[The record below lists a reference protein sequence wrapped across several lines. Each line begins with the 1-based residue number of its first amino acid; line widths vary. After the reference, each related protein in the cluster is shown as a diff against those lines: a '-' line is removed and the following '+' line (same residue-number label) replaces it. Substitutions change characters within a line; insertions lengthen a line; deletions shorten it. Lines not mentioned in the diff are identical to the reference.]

1 MSKLLA
7 CANNFTQ
14 GDDFHTFI
22 RGVKKMSN
30 VNITIDG
37 VKMEVP
43 STYTILDAAR
53 EAGID
58 IPTLCHLK
66 DINEIGACRMCIV
79 EVEGARGFATSCVMP
94 VSEGMVVRT
103 NTPAVRDARKVTLE
117 LLLSNHDRKCLTC
130 VRSEN
135 CELQALAKKL
145 NITDIEFEGAM
156 TEGELDEL
164 SPSIVRDPKKCILCK
179 RCVAV
184 CKKVQNVG
192 AIDTINRGFKSKI
205 GTACDKSLN
214 DVPCTMC
221 GQCVI
226 ACPTGALR
234 EKDSTKAVW
243 KALQDEDKF
252 VVAQTAPAVRAAIGE
267 EFGMPIG
274 SLVTGKMVAAL
285 KKLGFDKVFDTNTG
299 ADLTIIEEGTELI
312 SRIQNGGVLPM
323 ITSCSP
329 GWVRYV
335 ENSYPELTDHLST
348 AKSPHQ
354 MFGAVLKTYYAEK
367 MGIDPAKVFV
377 VSVMPCVGKKA
388 EADREEMQVNGLR
401 DVDAVI
407 TTREAARMM
416 KEAGIDLSKLAD
428 EEFDNPTGEA
438 TGAAV
443 IFGTTGGVMEA
454 ALRTVSEV
462 LTGKELENVEF
473 ESVRGEVNGIKEATV
488 QIGDLEVK
496 VAVANGLKNAGII
509 MDMIE
514 KGEAPYHFVE
524 IMACPG
530 GCVTGGGQPIHD
542 AKTRATV
549 DIHGLRKAAL
559 YQADKNL
566 PRRKSHENLV
576 IKELYDEY
584 CCRLWGRTEL
594 YTTEAT

>member
-1 MSKLLA
+1 MEDKVKL
-7 CANNFTQ
+7 
-14 GDDFHTFI
+14 
-22 RGVKKMSN
+22 
-30 VNITIDG
+30 TIDG
-37 VKMEVP
+37 VEMEVP
-43 STYTILDAAR
+43 KSYTILDAAR
-53 EAGID
+53 EHGID

-66 DINEIGACRMCIV
+66 GINEIGACRMCIV

-117 LLLSNHDRKCLTC
+117 LLLSNHDKKCLTC

-156 TEGELDEL
+156 SEGEVDEI

-192 AIDTINRGFKSKI
+192 AIDTLNRGFKSKI
-205 GTACDKSLN
+205 GTALDKSLN

-221 GQCVI
+221 GQCVV

-234 EKDSTKAVW
+234 EKDATKAVW
-243 KALQDEDKF
+243 RALQDEEMY

-274 SLVTGKMVAAL
+274 TLVTGKMVAGL
-285 KKLGFDKVFDTNTG
+285 KKLGFDRVFDTDTG
-299 ADLTIIEEGTELI
+299 ADLTIMEEGTELI
-312 SRIQNGGVLPM
+312 ERIKNGGVLPM

-329 GWVRYV
+329 GWVRFV

-354 MFGAVLKTYYAEK
+354 MFGAIIKSYYAEK
-367 MGIDPAKVFV
+367 MGIDPKKIFV

-388 EADREEMQVNGLR
+388 EADREELKVNGLR
-401 DVDAVI
+401 DVDAVL

-416 KEAGIDLSKLAD
+416 KEAGIDLSILSD
-428 EEFDNPTGEA
+428 EQFDDPMGEA
-438 TGAAV
+438 TGAGV

-462 LTGKELENVEF
+462 LTGKELEKIDF
-473 ESVRGEVNGIKEATV
+473 EEVRGEVNGIKEATV
-488 QIGDLEVK
+488 KIGDLDLK
-496 VAVANGLKNAGII
+496 VAVANGLKNAGNI

-542 AKTRATV
+542 AKTMATV
-549 DIHGLRKAAL
+549 DIHGLRKKAL
-559 YQADKNL
+559 YEADKENKV
-566 PRRKSHENLV
+566 RKSHENPV
-576 IKELYDEY
+576 IKKLYDEY
-584 CCRLWGRTEL
+584 LEKPGSHKAHEL
-594 YTTEAT
+594 LHTSYHARKYFEE

>member
-1 MSKLLA
+1 MEEK
-7 CANNFTQ
+7 
-14 GDDFHTFI
+14 
-22 RGVKKMSN
+22 VK
-30 VNITIDG
+30 ITIDG
-37 VKMEVP
+37 IEMEVP
-43 STYTILDAAR
+43 KTYTILDAAR

-94 VSEGMVVRT
+94 VSDGMVVRT

-117 LLLSNHDRKCLTC
+117 LLLSNHDKKCLTC
-130 VRSEN
+130 VRNGN
-135 CELQALAKKL
+135 CELQELAKKL

-192 AIDTINRGFKSKI
+192 AIDTMNRGFKSKI

-221 GQCVI
+221 GQCVV

-234 EKDSTKAVW
+234 EKDATKAVW
-243 KALQDEDKF
+243 RALQDEELY

-274 SLVTGKMVAAL
+274 TLVTGKMVAAL
-285 KKLGFDKVFDTNTG
+285 KKLGFNKVFDTNTG
-299 ADLTIIEEGTELI
+299 ADLTIMEEGTELI
-312 SRIQNGGVLPM
+312 DRIKNGGTLPM

-335 ENSYPELTDHLST
+335 ENSYPELADHLST

-354 MFGAVLKTYYAEK
+354 MFGAIIKSYYAEK
-367 MGIDPAKVFV
+367 MGIDPKKIFV

-401 DVDAVI
+401 DVDAVL

-428 EEFDNPTGEA
+428 EEFDNPMGEA

-462 LTGKELENVEF
+462 LTGKELEKVEF
-473 ESVRGEVNGIKEATV
+473 ENVRGEVNGIKEATV
-488 QIGDLEVK
+488 KIGDLDVK
-496 VAVANGLKNAGII
+496 VAIANGLKNAGII

-514 KGEAPYHFVE
+514 KGETPYHFVE

-549 DIHGLRKAAL
+549 DIHGLRKKAL
-559 YQADKNL
+559 YEADKNL
-566 PRRKSHENLV
+566 PIRKSHENPV
-576 IKELYDEY
+576 IKKLYEEYLEKPGSHKAHELLHTTYHKREY
-584 CCRLWGRTEL
+584 FE
-594 YTTEAT
+594 E

>member
-1 MSKLLA
+1 MEDKVKL
-7 CANNFTQ
+7 
-14 GDDFHTFI
+14 
-22 RGVKKMSN
+22 
-30 VNITIDG
+30 TIDG
-37 VKMEVP
+37 VEMEVP
-43 STYTILDAAR
+43 KSYTILDAAR
-53 EAGID
+53 EHGID

-66 DINEIGACRMCIV
+66 GINEIGACRMCIV

-117 LLLSNHDRKCLTC
+117 LLLSNHDKKCLTC

-156 TEGELDEL
+156 SEGEVDEI

-192 AIDTINRGFKSKI
+192 AIDTLNRGFKSKI
-205 GTACDKSLN
+205 GTALDKSLN

-221 GQCVI
+221 GQCVV

-234 EKDSTKAVW
+234 EKDATKAVW
-243 KALQDEDKF
+243 RALQDEEMY

-274 SLVTGKMVAAL
+274 TLVTGKMVAGL
-285 KKLGFDKVFDTNTG
+285 KKLGFDRVFDTDTG
-299 ADLTIIEEGTELI
+299 ADLTIMEEGTELI
-312 SRIQNGGVLPM
+312 ERIKNGGVLPM

-329 GWVRYV
+329 GWVRFV

-354 MFGAVLKTYYAEK
+354 MFGAIIKSYYAEK
-367 MGIDPAKVFV
+367 MGRDPKKIFV

-388 EADREEMQVNGLR
+388 EADREELKVNGLR
-401 DVDAVI
+401 DVDAVL

-416 KEAGIDLSKLAD
+416 KEAGIDLSILSD
-428 EEFDNPTGEA
+428 EQFDDPMGEA
-438 TGAAV
+438 TGAGV

-462 LTGKELENVEF
+462 LTGKELEKIDF
-473 ESVRGEVNGIKEATV
+473 EEVRGEVNGIKEATV
-488 QIGDLEVK
+488 KIGDLDLK
-496 VAVANGLKNAGII
+496 VAVANGLKNAGKI

-542 AKTRATV
+542 AKTMATV
-549 DIHGLRKAAL
+549 DIHGLRKKAL
-559 YQADKNL
+559 YEADKENKV
-566 PRRKSHENLV
+566 RKSHENPV
-576 IKELYDEY
+576 IKKLYDEY
-584 CCRLWGRTEL
+584 LEKPGSHKAHEL
-594 YTTEAT
+594 LHTSYHARKYFEE

>member
-1 MSKLLA
+1 MEDKVKL
-7 CANNFTQ
+7 
-14 GDDFHTFI
+14 
-22 RGVKKMSN
+22 
-30 VNITIDG
+30 TIDG
-37 VKMEVP
+37 VEMEVP
-43 STYTILDAAR
+43 KSYTILDAAR
-53 EAGID
+53 EHGID

-66 DINEIGACRMCIV
+66 GINEIGACRMCIV

-117 LLLSNHDRKCLTC
+117 LLLSNHDKKCLTC

-156 TEGELDEL
+156 SEGEVDEI

-192 AIDTINRGFKSKI
+192 AIDTLNRGFKSKI
-205 GTACDKSLN
+205 GTALDKSLN

-221 GQCVI
+221 GQCVV

-234 EKDSTKAVW
+234 EKDATKAVW
-243 KALQDEDKF
+243 RALQDEEMY

-274 SLVTGKMVAAL
+274 TLVTGKMVAGL
-285 KKLGFDKVFDTNTG
+285 KKLGFDRVFDTDTG
-299 ADLTIIEEGTELI
+299 ADLTIMEEGTELI
-312 SRIQNGGVLPM
+312 ERIKNGGVLPM

-329 GWVRYV
+329 GWVRFV

-354 MFGAVLKTYYAEK
+354 MFGAIIKSYYAEK
-367 MGIDPAKVFV
+367 MGIDPKKIFV

-388 EADREEMQVNGLR
+388 EADREELKVNGLR
-401 DVDAVI
+401 DVDAVL

-416 KEAGIDLSKLAD
+416 KEAGIDLSILSD
-428 EEFDNPTGEA
+428 EQFDDPMGEA
-438 TGAAV
+438 TGAGV

-462 LTGKELENVEF
+462 LTGKELEKIDF
-473 ESVRGEVNGIKEATV
+473 EEVRGEVNGIKEATV
-488 QIGDLEVK
+488 KIGDLDLK
-496 VAVANGLKNAGII
+496 VAVANGLKNAGKI

-542 AKTRATV
+542 AKTMATV
-549 DIHGLRKAAL
+549 DIHGLRKKAL
-559 YQADKNL
+559 YEADKENKV
-566 PRRKSHENLV
+566 RKSHENLV
-576 IKELYDEY
+576 IKKLYDEY
-584 CCRLWGRTEL
+584 LEKPGSHKAHEL
-594 YTTEAT
+594 LHTSYHARKYFEE

>member
-1 MSKLLA
+1 MEDKVKL
-7 CANNFTQ
+7 
-14 GDDFHTFI
+14 
-22 RGVKKMSN
+22 
-30 VNITIDG
+30 TIDG
-37 VKMEVP
+37 VEMEVP
-43 STYTILDAAR
+43 KSYTILDAAR
-53 EAGID
+53 EHGID

-66 DINEIGACRMCIV
+66 GINEIGACRMCIV

-117 LLLSNHDRKCLTC
+117 LLLSNHDKKCLTC

-156 TEGELDEL
+156 SEGEVDEI

-192 AIDTINRGFKSKI
+192 AIDTLNRGFKSKI
-205 GTACDKSLN
+205 GTALDKSLN

-221 GQCVI
+221 GQCVV

-234 EKDSTKAVW
+234 EKDATKAVW
-243 KALQDEDKF
+243 RALQDEEMY

-274 SLVTGKMVAAL
+274 TLVTGKMVAGL
-285 KKLGFDKVFDTNTG
+285 KKLGFDRIFDTDTG
-299 ADLTIIEEGTELI
+299 ADLTIMEEGTELI
-312 SRIQNGGVLPM
+312 ERIKNGGVLPM

-329 GWVRYV
+329 GWVRFV

-354 MFGAVLKTYYAEK
+354 MFGAIIKSYYAEK
-367 MGIDPAKVFV
+367 MGIDPKKIFV

-388 EADREEMQVNGLR
+388 EADREELKVNGLR
-401 DVDAVI
+401 DVDAVL

-416 KEAGIDLSKLAD
+416 KEAGIDLSILSD
-428 EEFDNPTGEA
+428 EQFDDPMGEA
-438 TGAAV
+438 TGAGA

-462 LTGKELENVEF
+462 LTGKELEKIDF
-473 ESVRGEVNGIKEATV
+473 EEVRGEVNGIKEATV
-488 QIGDLEVK
+488 KIGDLDLK
-496 VAVANGLKNAGII
+496 VAVANGLKNAGKI

-542 AKTRATV
+542 AKTMATV
-549 DIHGLRKAAL
+549 DIHGLRKKAL
-559 YQADKNL
+559 YEADKENKV
-566 PRRKSHENLV
+566 RKSHENPV
-576 IKELYDEY
+576 IKKLYDEY
-584 CCRLWGRTEL
+584 LEKPGSHKAHEL
-594 YTTEAT
+594 LHTSYHARKYFEE

>member
-1 MSKLLA
+1 MEDKVKL
-7 CANNFTQ
+7 
-14 GDDFHTFI
+14 
-22 RGVKKMSN
+22 
-30 VNITIDG
+30 TIDG
-37 VKMEVP
+37 VEMEVP
-43 STYTILDAAR
+43 KSYTILDAAR
-53 EAGID
+53 EHGID

-66 DINEIGACRMCIV
+66 GINEIGACRMCIV

-117 LLLSNHDRKCLTC
+117 LLLSNHDKKCLTC

-156 TEGELDEL
+156 SEGEVDEI

-192 AIDTINRGFKSKI
+192 AIDTLNRGFKSKI
-205 GTACDKSLN
+205 GTALDKSLN

-221 GQCVI
+221 GQCVV

-234 EKDSTKAVW
+234 EKDATKAVW
-243 KALQDEDKF
+243 RALQDEEMY

-274 SLVTGKMVAAL
+274 TLVTGKMVAGL
-285 KKLGFDKVFDTNTG
+285 KKLGFDRVFDTDTG
-299 ADLTIIEEGTELI
+299 ADLTIMEEGTELI
-312 SRIQNGGVLPM
+312 ERIKNGGVLPM

-329 GWVRYV
+329 GWVRFV

-354 MFGAVLKTYYAEK
+354 MFGAIIKSYYAEK
-367 MGIDPAKVFV
+367 MGIDPKKIFV

-388 EADREEMQVNGLR
+388 EADREELKVNGLR
-401 DVDAVI
+401 DVDAVL

-416 KEAGIDLSKLAD
+416 KEAGIDLSILSD
-428 EEFDNPTGEA
+428 EQFDDPTGEA
-438 TGAAV
+438 TGAGV

-454 ALRTVSEV
+454 AVRTVSEV
-462 LTGKELENVEF
+462 LTGKELEKIDF
-473 ESVRGEVNGIKEATV
+473 EEVRGEVNGIKEATV
-488 QIGDLEVK
+488 KIGDLDLK
-496 VAVANGLKNAGII
+496 VAVANGLKNAGKI

-542 AKTRATV
+542 AKTMATV
-549 DIHGLRKAAL
+549 DIHGLRKKAL
-559 YQADKNL
+559 YEADKENKV
-566 PRRKSHENLV
+566 RKSHENPV
-576 IKELYDEY
+576 IKKLYDEY
-584 CCRLWGRTEL
+584 LEKPGSHKAHEL
-594 YTTEAT
+594 LHTSYHARKYFEE

>member
-1 MSKLLA
+1 MEEK
-7 CANNFTQ
+7 
-14 GDDFHTFI
+14 
-22 RGVKKMSN
+22 VK
-30 VNITIDG
+30 IIIDG
-37 VKMEVP
+37 IEMEVP
-43 STYTILDAAR
+43 KTYTILDAAR

-66 DINEIGACRMCIV
+66 DINEVGACRMCIV

-103 NTPAVRDARKVTLE
+103 NTPAIRDARKVTLE
-117 LLLSNHDRKCLTC
+117 LLLSNHDKKCLTC
-130 VRSEN
+130 VRNGN
-135 CELQALAKKL
+135 CELQELAKKL

-156 TEGELDEL
+156 SNGEIDDL
-164 SPSIVRDPKKCILCK
+164 SPAIVRDPKKCVLCK

-192 AIDTINRGFKSKI
+192 AIETINRGFKAKI

-221 GQCVI
+221 GQCIV
-226 ACPTGALR
+226 ACPTGALH
-234 EKDSTKAVW
+234 EKDATKAVW
-243 KALQDEDKF
+243 RALQDEEMY

-274 SLVTGKMVAAL
+274 SLVTGKMVSAL
-285 KKLGFDKVFDTNTG
+285 KKLGFNKVFDTNTG
-299 ADLTIIEEGTELI
+299 ADLTIMEEGTELI
-312 SRIQNGGVLPM
+312 DRIKNGGKLPM

-329 GWVRYV
+329 GWVRYL
-335 ENSYPELTDHLST
+335 ENSYPELINHLST

-354 MFGAVLKTYYAEK
+354 MFGAIIKSYYAEK
-367 MGIDPAKVFV
+367 IGVDPKKIFV

-388 EADREEMQVNGLR
+388 EADREEMQVNGIR

-416 KEAGIDLSKLAD
+416 KEAGIDLAILED
-428 EEFDNPTGEA
+428 EQFDDPMGEA
-438 TGAAV
+438 TGAAT

-462 LTGKELENVEF
+462 LTGKELEKVEF
-473 ESVRGEVNGIKEATV
+473 ENVRGEVNGIKEATV
-488 QIGDLEVK
+488 KIGDLDIK

-549 DIHGLRKAAL
+549 DIHGLRKKAL
-559 YQADKNL
+559 YEADKNL
-566 PRRKSHENLV
+566 PIRKSHENPV
-576 IKELYDEY
+576 IKKLYEEYLEKPGSHKAHELLHTTYHKREY
-584 CCRLWGRTEL
+584 FKD
-594 YTTEAT
+594 

>member
-1 MSKLLA
+1 MEDKVKL
-7 CANNFTQ
+7 
-14 GDDFHTFI
+14 
-22 RGVKKMSN
+22 
-30 VNITIDG
+30 TIDG
-37 VKMEVP
+37 VEMEVP
-43 STYTILDAAR
+43 KSYTILDAAR
-53 EAGID
+53 EHGID

-66 DINEIGACRMCIV
+66 GINEIGACRMCIV

-117 LLLSNHDRKCLTC
+117 LLLSNHDKKCLTC

-156 TEGELDEL
+156 SEGEVDEI

-192 AIDTINRGFKSKI
+192 AIDTLNRGFKSKI
-205 GTACDKSLN
+205 GTALDKSLN

-221 GQCVI
+221 GQCVV

-234 EKDSTKAVW
+234 EKDATKAVW
-243 KALQDEDKF
+243 RALQDEEMY

-274 SLVTGKMVAAL
+274 TLVTGKMVAGL
-285 KKLGFDKVFDTNTG
+285 KKLGFDRVFDTDTG
-299 ADLTIIEEGTELI
+299 ADLTIMEEGTELI
-312 SRIQNGGVLPM
+312 ERIKNGGVLPM

-329 GWVRYV
+329 GWVRFV

-354 MFGAVLKTYYAEK
+354 MFGAIIKSYYAEK
-367 MGIDPAKVFV
+367 MGIDPKKIFV

-388 EADREEMQVNGLR
+388 EADREELKVNGLR
-401 DVDAVI
+401 DVDAVL

-416 KEAGIDLSKLAD
+416 KEAGIDLSILSD
-428 EEFDNPTGEA
+428 EQFDDPMGEA
-438 TGAAV
+438 TGAGV

-462 LTGKELENVEF
+462 LTGKELEI
-473 ESVRGEVNGIKEATV
+473 RGEVNGIKEATV
-488 QIGDLEVK
+488 KIGDLDLK
-496 VAVANGLKNAGII
+496 VAVANGLKNAGKI

-542 AKTRATV
+542 AKTMATV
-549 DIHGLRKAAL
+549 DIHGLRKKAL
-559 YQADKNL
+559 YEADKENKV
-566 PRRKSHENLV
+566 RKSHENPV
-576 IKELYDEY
+576 IKKLYDEY
-584 CCRLWGRTEL
+584 LEKPGSHKAHEL
-594 YTTEAT
+594 LHTSYHARKYFEE

>member
-1 MSKLLA
+1 MEDKVKL
-7 CANNFTQ
+7 
-14 GDDFHTFI
+14 
-22 RGVKKMSN
+22 
-30 VNITIDG
+30 TIDG
-37 VKMEVP
+37 VEMEVP
-43 STYTILDAAR
+43 KFYTILDAAR
-53 EAGID
+53 EHGID

-66 DINEIGACRMCIV
+66 GINEIGACRMCIV

-117 LLLSNHDRKCLTC
+117 LLLSNHDKKCLTC

-156 TEGELDEL
+156 SEGEVDEI

-192 AIDTINRGFKSKI
+192 AIDTLNRGFKSKI
-205 GTACDKSLN
+205 GTALDKSLN

-221 GQCVI
+221 GQCVV

-234 EKDSTKAVW
+234 EKDATKAVW
-243 KALQDEDKF
+243 RALQDEEMY

-274 SLVTGKMVAAL
+274 TLVTGKMVAGL
-285 KKLGFDKVFDTNTG
+285 KKLGFDRVFDTDTG
-299 ADLTIIEEGTELI
+299 ADLTIMEEGTELI
-312 SRIQNGGVLPM
+312 ERIKNGGVLPM

-329 GWVRYV
+329 GWVRFV

-354 MFGAVLKTYYAEK
+354 MFGAIIKSYYAEK
-367 MGIDPAKVFV
+367 MGIDPKKIFV

-388 EADREEMQVNGLR
+388 EADREELKVNGLR
-401 DVDAVI
+401 DVDAVL

-416 KEAGIDLSKLAD
+416 KEAGIDLSILSD
-428 EEFDNPTGEA
+428 EQFDDPMGEA
-438 TGAAV
+438 TGAGV

-462 LTGKELENVEF
+462 LTGKELEKIDF
-473 ESVRGEVNGIKEATV
+473 EEVRGEVNGIKEATV
-488 QIGDLEVK
+488 KIGDLDLK
-496 VAVANGLKNAGII
+496 VAVANGLKNAGKI

-542 AKTRATV
+542 AKTMATV
-549 DIHGLRKAAL
+549 DIHGLRKKAL
-559 YQADKNL
+559 YEADKENKV
-566 PRRKSHENLV
+566 RKSHENPV
-576 IKELYDEY
+576 IKKLYDEY
-584 CCRLWGRTEL
+584 LEKPGSHKAHEL
-594 YTTEAT
+594 LHTSYHARKYFEE

>member
-1 MSKLLA
+1 MEDKVKL
-7 CANNFTQ
+7 
-14 GDDFHTFI
+14 
-22 RGVKKMSN
+22 
-30 VNITIDG
+30 TIDG
-37 VKMEVP
+37 VEMEVP
-43 STYTILDAAR
+43 KSYTILDAAR
-53 EAGID
+53 EHGID

-66 DINEIGACRMCIV
+66 GINEIGACRMCIV

-117 LLLSNHDRKCLTC
+117 LLLSNHDKKCLTC

-156 TEGELDEL
+156 SEGEVDEL

-192 AIDTINRGFKSKI
+192 AIDTLNRGFKSKI
-205 GTACDKSLN
+205 GTALDKSLN

-221 GQCVI
+221 GQCVV

-234 EKDSTKAVW
+234 EKDATKAVW
-243 KALQDEDKF
+243 RALQDEEMY

-274 SLVTGKMVAAL
+274 TLVTGKMVAGL
-285 KKLGFDKVFDTNTG
+285 KKLGFDRVFDTDTG
-299 ADLTIIEEGTELI
+299 ADLTIMEEGTELI
-312 SRIQNGGVLPM
+312 ERIKNGGVLPM

-329 GWVRYV
+329 GWVRFV

-354 MFGAVLKTYYAEK
+354 MFGAIIKSYYAEK
-367 MGIDPAKVFV
+367 MGIDPKKIFV

-388 EADREEMQVNGLR
+388 EADREELKVNGLR
-401 DVDAVI
+401 DVDAVL

-416 KEAGIDLSKLAD
+416 KEAGIDLSILSD
-428 EEFDNPTGEA
+428 EQFDDPTGEA
-438 TGAAV
+438 TGAGV

-462 LTGKELENVEF
+462 LTGKELEKIDF
-473 ESVRGEVNGIKEATV
+473 EEVRGEVNGIKEATV
-488 QIGDLEVK
+488 KIGDLDLK
-496 VAVANGLKNAGII
+496 VAVANGLKNAGKI

-542 AKTRATV
+542 AKTMATV
-549 DIHGLRKAAL
+549 DIHGLRKKAL
-559 YQADKNL
+559 YEADKENKV
-566 PRRKSHENLV
+566 RKSHKNPV
-576 IKELYDEY
+576 IKKLYDEY
-584 CCRLWGRTEL
+584 LEKPGSHKAHEL
-594 YTTEAT
+594 LHTSYHARKYFEE

>member
-1 MSKLLA
+1 MEDKVKL
-7 CANNFTQ
+7 
-14 GDDFHTFI
+14 
-22 RGVKKMSN
+22 
-30 VNITIDG
+30 TIDG
-37 VKMEVP
+37 VEMEVP
-43 STYTILDAAR
+43 KSYTILDAAR
-53 EAGID
+53 EHGID

-66 DINEIGACRMCIV
+66 GINEIGACRMCIV

-117 LLLSNHDRKCLTC
+117 LLLSNHDKKCLTC

-156 TEGELDEL
+156 SEGEVDEI

-192 AIDTINRGFKSKI
+192 AIDTLNRGFKSKI
-205 GTACDKSLN
+205 GTALDKSLN

-221 GQCVI
+221 GQCVV

-234 EKDSTKAVW
+234 EKDATKAVW
-243 KALQDEDKF
+243 RALQDEEMY

-274 SLVTGKMVAAL
+274 TLVTGKMVAGL
-285 KKLGFDKVFDTNTG
+285 KKLGFDRVFDTDTG
-299 ADLTIIEEGTELI
+299 ADLTIMEEGTELI
-312 SRIQNGGVLPM
+312 ERIKNGGVLPM

-329 GWVRYV
+329 GWVRFV

-354 MFGAVLKTYYAEK
+354 MFGAIIKSYYAEK
-367 MGIDPAKVFV
+367 MGIDPKKIFV

-388 EADREEMQVNGLR
+388 EADREELKVNGLR
-401 DVDAVI
+401 DVDAVL

-416 KEAGIDLSKLAD
+416 KEAGIDLSILSD
-428 EEFDNPTGEA
+428 EQFDDPMGEA
-438 TGAAV
+438 TGAGV

-462 LTGKELENVEF
+462 LTGKELEKIDF
-473 ESVRGEVNGIKEATV
+473 EEVRGEVNGIKEATV
-488 QIGDLEVK
+488 KIGDLDLK
-496 VAVANGLKNAGII
+496 VAVANGLKNAGKL

-542 AKTRATV
+542 AKTMATV
-549 DIHGLRKAAL
+549 DIHGLRKKAL
-559 YQADKNL
+559 YEADKENKV
-566 PRRKSHENLV
+566 RKSHENPV
-576 IKELYDEY
+576 IKKLYDEY
-584 CCRLWGRTEL
+584 LEKPGSHKAHEL
-594 YTTEAT
+594 LHTSYHARKYFEE